1 MKPICIAFM
10 TLVFNIHLQ
19 AQSQQFVSTDIANF
33 WKAYDKIQTTT
44 DSATQ
49 VRYLQE
55 LYIDKG
61 SAGLKSL
68 LEVRNYT
75 AQEYVKVI
83 NQYPAFWKSIR
94 KNTLTSG
101 VHYKEISL
109 YIDNLKKAYP
119 ELKPSTIYF
128 LIGAFRTPGTIQQNR
143 VLIGTEYSLGDA
155 STYTQEFP
163 KARQDY
169 YSEYKPRENIALLC
183 THEYIHTQQKEPV
196 DNLLSYCLYEGVAE
210 FLSSYVSKKPSNSS
224 SISFGIANHEAV
236 VKKFQEDMYFP
247 RLSDWLW
254 GENTNEL
261 KVRDLGYY
269 IGYSICERF
278 LQQSS
283 DKKAAIKK
291 LIELDFTNDREV
303 EKIVDVSKLFPLKL
317 EQMLVNYNQQRPTVI
332 SVMPLGDKSQKIKP
346 GILQYSVTFSE
357 EMDINFRG
365 FDYGPLGEEYVY
377 ELSKIIGWSEDHRT
391 FTLEIK
397 LKPNKKYQTVISS
410 SFRNKKGFRLKPYL
424 VEFETGE

>member
-1 MKPICIAFM
+1 MKLIC
-10 TLVFNIHLQ
+10 LVLLVLVSAGRSQ
-19 AQSQQFVSTDIANF
+19 AQSQQFVSTDILNF
-33 WKAYDKIQTTT
+33 WNAYDKIQTTK

-49 VRYLQE
+49 VGYLQE
-55 LYIDKG
+55 IYINKG

-75 AQEYVKVI
+75 APEYIRAI

-94 KNTLTSG
+94 KNTLATSK
-101 VHYKEISL
+101 HYKEINQ
-109 YIDNLKKAYP
+109 YISNLKKAYP
-119 ELKPSTIYF
+119 TLKPSTIYF
-128 LIGAFRTPGTIQQNR
+128 LIGAFRTPGTIQENR
-143 VLIGTEYSLGDA
+143 VLIGSEYSLGDA
-155 STYTQEFP
+155 STVTREFP
-163 KARQDY
+163 KARHDY
-169 YSEYKPRENIALLC
+169 YSDYKPRENIALLC

-210 FLSSYVSKKPSNSS
+210 FLSCYVSKKPSNSPC
-224 SISFGIANHEAV
+224 ISFGKANHETV

-278 LQQSS
+278 LQQAP
-283 DKKAAIKK
+283 DKKVAIKQ
-291 LIELDFTNDREV
+291 LIEMDFGK
-303 EKIVDVSKLFPLKL
+303 EKEIERIVDASKIFPVKL
-317 EQMLVNYNQQRPTVI
+317 EQMWINYDQQRPTVI
-332 SVMPLGDKSQKIKP
+332 SVVPLGDKSQKLKP
-346 GILQYSVTFSE
+346 GILQYSITFSE

-424 VEFETGE
+424 IEFETGE